1 MCPEH
6 RPVSNAFRQG
16 SVKLSMRAAIRVFKW
31 LFVAE
36 YRRYQGLED
45 ELSTT

>member
-6 RPVSNAFRQG
+6 RPGSNAFRQG
-16 SVKLSMRAAIRVFKW
+16 SVKLCVRAAIRVLKW
-31 LFVAE
+31 IFAAK

-45 ELSTT
+45 ELSIT